1 MAGRVESIFA
11 LQNLDTKIEE
21 TREALR
27 SAEERL
33 SQNEV
38 LKAARTSVGH
48 IEETVRRSRAE
59 LRELELDV
67 GDLESKISSTEAA
80 LYGGEVSNPKELASM
95 QQELDYLRRRQ
106 GSVEE
111 ETLSLMAQVEEH
123 ERELE
128 AAKQRLGE
136 EEQRWQ
142 QLQRELG
149 EESRQLRFEREAL
162 EAERDD
168 IARSVPESDLSL
180 YQNLRRQ
187 KSGQAVALLEKGICQ
202 GCRVA
207 LPTSMAQKVRRG
219 DELVRCSSCQRILYS
234 PR

>member
-1 MAGRVESIFA
+1 MSGTVESIFA

-21 TREALR
+21 IRESLR
-27 SAEERL
+27 AAEERL
-33 SQNEV
+33 SQNEA
-38 LKAARTSVGH
+38 LKAARLSAGQS
-48 IEETVRRSRAE
+48 EETLRQSRAE

-67 GDLESKISSTEAA
+67 EELESKISSTEDA

-106 GSVEE
+106 RGVEE
-111 ETLSLMAQVEEH
+111 DTLSLMARVEEH
-123 ERELE
+123 ETALE
-128 AAKQRLGE
+128 AAKQRLADE
-136 EEQRWQ
+136 ERRWH

-149 EESRQLRFEREAL
+149 EKTLQLRSELEEL
-162 EAERDD
+162 EAARDD
-168 IARSVPESDLSL
+168 IAGSIPEGDLSL
-180 YQNLRRQ
+180 YQSLRRQ

-219 DELVRCSSCQRILYS
+219 DEVVRCSSCQRILYS